1 MQAFKEDGT
10 FLCDV
15 EKLEDFKRYIGLMFK
30 KGIPSNEGLLLKLD
44 SNSQYLHSFFVF
56 FSFHAVFLDKD
67 FRVEEEFIM
76 RPFQVKKAK
85 GEWVLE
91 TTPKNIEQGE
101 KLLIR

>member
-10 FLCDV
+10 FICEV
-15 EKLEDFKRYIGLMFK
+15 EKLEDFRRYLGLMFRR
-30 KGIPSNEGLLLKLD
+30 GLPDNRGLLLKLD
-44 SNSQYLHSFFVF
+44 SRSQYLHSFFVF
-56 FSFHAVFLDKD
+56 FTFHAVFLDKE

-76 RPFQVKKAK
+76 KPFQVKRAK

-91 TTPKNIEQGE
+91 TTPKDIRQGE

>member
-15 EKLEDFKRYIGLMFK
+15 EKLENFRKYIGLMFTRNLPEDK
-30 KGIPSNEGLLLKLD
+30 GLLLKLD

-56 FSFHAVFLDKD
+56 FNFHVVFLNEK
-67 FRVEEEFIM
+67 FRVEEEFVM
-76 RPFQVKKAK
+76 KPFQVKRAK

-91 TTPKNIEQGE
+91 TTPKNIEKGE
-101 KLLIR
+101 KLLIH